1 MSAARN
7 YVFTFN
13 NYPEDL
19 SEFRTKLEGLCTYFI
34 YGKEVAP
41 TTGTP
46 HLQGYFQLKEKERI
60 TGLVKKLP
68 GVHLVVA
75 KGGFEANKDYCS
87 KEGEVTEF
95 GLPATSGKRKGLA
108 EAAKDIKEGKKLS
121 EVAEESPE
129 VFAKFHRGLEALSS
143 VLCKPRDFKTEVHW
157 FWGPT
162 GTGKSRECFALGG
175 PDAYWKPATNKW
187 WNGYEG
193 QECVIIDDYRR
204 DFCTFAELLRLFDR
218 YPLSVETKGGTR
230 TFRSRVIYI
239 TTPKDPEST
248 WEGRT
253 AEDLEQL
260 LRRIEEIRYFPPG
273 GCASVQGS
281 LGNNGLGNLEQPTD
295 EL

>member
-13 NYPEDL
+13 NYPGEL
-19 SEFRTKLEGLCTYFI
+19 VEFNSRLEGLCNYYI
-34 YGKEVAP
+34 YGREVAP

-60 TGLVKKLP
+60 TGLAKKLP
-68 GVHLVVA
+68 GVYLVVA
-75 KGGFEANKDYCS
+75 KGGYEANKDYCS
-87 KEGEVTEF
+87 KEGQITEY
-95 GLPATSGKRKGLA
+95 GVPATSGKRKGLA
-108 EAAKDIKEGKKLS
+108 EVAVDIKEGKKLS
-121 EVAEESPE
+121 TIAEESPE
-129 VFAKFHRGLEALSS
+129 VYAKFHRGLEALSTA
-143 VLCKPRDFKTEVHW
+143 LCKPRDFKTKVFW

-162 GTGKSRECFALGG
+162 GSGKSRRCAAMGG

-193 QECVIIDDYRR
+193 QDTVIVDDYRR

-230 TFRSRVIYI
+230 AFKSAVIYI
-239 TTPKDPEST
+239 TTPKDPTST

-253 AEDLEQL
+253 PEDLEQL
-260 LRRIEEIRYFPPG
+260 LRRIEVIEFFPPV

-281 LGNNGLGNLEQPTD
+281 LGNIG
-295 EL
+295 